1 MSSPVHSSE
10 HLTPGKY
17 EHVPMNPLAP
27 IAPDD
32 WNILFNAV
40 KTRLRMLAESMTS
53 DSASTAA
60 PYSNDRLRGALL
72 LDCVEALDWLQ
83 AAAPAARTD
92 DTLPVA

>member
-10 HLTPGKY
+10 HLTPGTY
-17 EHVPMNPLAP
+17 EHVPVNLLAP

-40 KTRLRMLAESMTS
+40 KTRLRILAESMAS

-60 PYSNDRLRGALL
+60 PCSNDRLRAALL
-72 LDCVEALDWLQ
+72 LECVEALDWLQ
-83 AAAPAARTD
+83 AADPATK
-92 DTLPVA
+92 TN

>member
-17 EHVPMNPLAP
+17 EHVPINPLAP

-72 LDCVEALDWLQ
+72 LECVEALDWLQ